1 MEMKEPYDPTEELEN
16 ADAEEIAKVTAYGAA
31 ITSTLA
37 AVVKD
42 A

>member
-1 MEMKEPYDPTEELEN
+1 VIEPYDPTE
-16 ADAEEIAKVTAYGAA
+16 DVGDSDMREIATVTAYGAA

-37 AVVKD
+37 AVMNG

>member
-1 MEMKEPYDPTEELEN
+1 MIEPYDPTEDVE
-16 ADAEEIAKVTAYGAA
+16 DAETEEIAKVTAYGAA